1 MIILQVQM
9 TVKADERET
18 FLNKANLL
26 LAATQSEEGNISY
39 ALFENVSRPGS
50 FAMLEEWQDEQAIDN
65 HNKSEHFT
73 GFLAYAR
80 HVLTEPAKIYR
91 LNQN

>member
-9 TVKADERET
+9 TVKVEERDT

-26 LAATQSEEGNISY
+26 LAATQAEEGNISY
-39 ALFENVSRPGS
+39 NLYEDVSRPGS
-50 FAMLEEWQDEQAIDN
+50 FAMLEEWRDEQAIDR

-73 GFLAYAR
+73 EFLAYAR
-80 HVLTEPAKIYR
+80 NVLAEPAKMYR
-91 LNQN
+91 LNQ